1 MVQDPVTRWQRA
13 RTAFNHD
20 WLKNRYLPRLAAYL
34 NIITGRASNP
44 RWIREFDQ
52 MVLAE
57 WRTHAA
63 EGRRVLEAFES
74 AMAPGAALARTRRFT
89 GDARAWLLVVA
100 DSLWRTRLDIDAKCS
115 AARAQF
121 DAAEQAFVTLD
132 GRFGSMPQTS
142 SLEEL
147 EDCLKAFQAEC
158 ETLAACVARLPREVR
173 FV

>member
-1 MVQDPVTRWQRA
+1 MAPDPVTRWQRA

-63 EGRRVLEAFES
+63 EGRRVVEAFES
-74 AMAPGAALARTRRFT
+74 TMSPAAALVRARRFT
-89 GDARAWLLVVA
+89 ADERAWLPAVA
-100 DSLWRTRLDIDAKCS
+100 DSLWRARLDIDVTCN

-121 DAAEQAFVTLD
+121 DAAERAFAKLD

-147 EDCLKAFQAEC
+147 EDCLKTFQAEC
-158 ETLAACVARLPREVR
+158 ETLAACVASLPREVR